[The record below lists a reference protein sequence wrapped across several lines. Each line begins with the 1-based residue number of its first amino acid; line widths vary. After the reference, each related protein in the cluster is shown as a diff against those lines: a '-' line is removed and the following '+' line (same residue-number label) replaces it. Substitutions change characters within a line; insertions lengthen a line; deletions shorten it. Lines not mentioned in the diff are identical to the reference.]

1 MLIQS
6 QRAVCFLLIL
16 LQLSCFDAAPGI
28 SFHEP
33 QPGQT
38 VSGRTFTISV
48 GVSDFAFPSDGKGVL
63 YLDGGKLI
71 EVRQPQLTISMD
83 GLGGL
88 YEGQHTLRLV
98 MYGTGGEEVGAG
110 GTPSALLRIRDAIPH
125 PDVGCAAPRR
135 GEVPQGGR
143 AGGDGWTVS

>member
-83 GLGGL
+83 GIIIPTF
-88 YEGQHTLRLV
+88 YVH
-98 MYGTGGEEVGAG
+98 EVGYLHVASCVQG
-110 GTPSALLRIRDAIPH
+110 LE
-125 PDVGCAAPRR
+125 GCTK
-135 GEVPQGGR
+135 GS
-143 AGGDGWTVS
+143 TL